1 MKTKSARLA
10 AVMAMTATTA
20 ALTLASSHALA
31 ADPITFGMM
40 TESTGPSSEAGI
52 YQANGA
58 KLALDEINK
67 AGGVLGH
74 QLEVRN
80 EDNQSTNPG
89 SVLAIS
95 KLTSAGNL
103 SALIAT
109 VRSTQIQAISPTV
122 MRARMPILVGGTD
135 VGLTHTNNPWIFR
148 ARPNDGYSAKVI
160 ADYGVNTMKLKK
172 WAVIHSTDAFG
183 NGGKNNLTEALK
195 AAGITPVIVQGFNS
209 NSQDFTPIVL
219 AVKNSGADIVATYIA
234 NSTDVA
240 IFGKQL
246 RQLGVKADWIGSPSV
261 STATAMK
268 LGGDALYGS
277 YSIADFSPDSSPE
290 AQAYAQKYRAA
301 YKVEPDFYSAWA
313 YDSVKLLATAIKN
326 ANSTKADDIAK
337 ALHDIKGYKG
347 VEGTYTFDANGD
359 GLHGYNIVKN
369 DGGKIVFVKHIDFSN
384 Q

>member
-1 MKTKSARLA
+1 MKRTSSWLA
-10 AVMAMTATTA
+10 AITATTA
-20 ALTLASSHALA
+20 AAASLALATSTAFA

-58 KLALDEINK
+58 KLAIDEINK
-67 AGGVLGH
+67 AGGVLGR
-74 QLEVRN
+74 QLDVRN

-122 MRARMPILVGGTD
+122 MRAKLPILVGGTD
-135 VGLTHTNNPWIFR
+135 VGLTHANNPWIFR
-148 ARPNDGYSAKVI
+148 ARPNDGYSARVI
-160 ADYGVNTMKLKK
+160 ADYGVNSLKLKK
-172 WAVIHSTDAFG
+172 WAIVHSTDAFG
-183 NGGKNNLTEALK
+183 NGGEKALTEALK
-195 AAGITPVIVQGFNS
+195 AAGITPVIVQGFTS

-246 RQLGVKADWIGSPSV
+246 RQLGVKAAWIGSPSV
-261 STATAMK
+261 STATAMQ
-268 LGGDALYGS
+268 LAGDALYGS
-277 YSIADFSPDSSPE
+277 YSIADFAPDSSPE

-313 YDSVKLLATAIKN
+313 YDSVKLLALAIKN
-326 ANSTKADDIAK
+326 ANSTKPDDIAK
-337 ALHDIKGYKG
+337 ALHAIKGYKG
-347 VEGTYTFDANGD
+347 VEGTYTFDNNGD

-369 DGGKIVFVKHIDFSN
+369 DSGKIVFVKHIDFA